1 MLSEIIYTNEL
12 NNLDIR
18 EFKINLNSLVDSKKV
33 FDKNIILNQKIN
45 IFIENLQQLLNKNGF
60 VIIRNFGTDL
70 DSFII
75 LNFLL
80 SKEIYFSERMNTS
93 LHTFQ
98 IKLKSNALSES
109 LYNHGFHTD
118 FLFQDTIPDCVS
130 LQCLIKD
137 PKYPYLGRN
146 YIVDTKKLFLN
157 MMTKFSLTEE
167 YLLNLK
173 LPYTFGKK
181 IIWVKVFSKEDTR
194 ISIKIHLSTI
204 DLSKLKK
211 EHFFENVSIIELL
224 NQLGL
229 NLSIDFVLD
238 QGDIVIFSNKY
249 AMHKRGEASLDI
261 KNINNYK
268 SRKMNSIRFFKK
280 YE

>member
-1 MLSEIIYTNEL
+1 MLSEIIYNSEL
-12 NNLDIR
+12 DNLDLR
-18 EFKINLNSLVDSKKV
+18 GFKINLDSLVYSKEV
-33 FDKNIILNQKIN
+33 FDKNIVLNKQIN
-45 IFIENLQQLLNKNGF
+45 FFIENLYQLLNKNNF
-60 VIIRNFGTDL
+60 VIIRKFGTDL
-70 DSFII
+70 NFYII

-80 SKEIYFSERMNTS
+80 SKKIYFSERMNAS

-109 LYNHGFHTD
+109 LHNHSFHTD

-167 YLLNLK
+167 YLLNLE
-173 LPYTFGKK
+173 LPYTFGKNT
-181 IIWVKVFSKEDTR
+181 IWIKVFSKKDTY
-194 ISIKIHLSTI
+194 ISIKIHLSTV
-204 DLSKLKK
+204 DVSKLKK
-211 EHFFENVSIIELL
+211 EHFFENVSIVELL

-249 AMHKRGEASLDI
+249 AMHKRGEVSL
-261 KNINNYK
+261 NITSLNSYK